1 MNNQTTPL
9 KAAFCGLISAKLVTM
24 LGMDAASTSTASLG
38 VWLVLS
44 AALAY
49 VVPHDTGFA
58 SRVKDIFS

>member
-1 MNNQTTPL
+1 MGNTTTPF
-9 KAAFCGLISAKLVTM
+9 KAAFCGIISAKLIAM
-24 LGMDAASTSTASLG
+24 LGMDPASASTASLG